1 MMGSLQVVSAI
12 LAAVWVLVALGCWR
26 TKRVEPARVAT
37 LVAVTQAAATVW
49 PAAVPVAMA
58 SWLVGG
64 LALPTGQLTTWL
76 RRSLAGVGLAGGA
89 AWSVWLLVTDGS
101 VNVGWTL
108 AAAALVGLVSL
119 VAVAWRCSRATIDRR
134 RALQWVAAAAVAMA
148 AADAVMGALH
158 LLFGAPADLLT
169 WLVAALVLLPLG
181 VLLGEQPRT
190 ARYAEWALV
199 EAIVASGLAFLVVGV
214 YLVVVLGLGR
224 MPVEGERDILAAS
237 VIAALASAVLA
248 LPARVRLSA
257 FGRSLLRRT
266 EAPPEEA
273 LASFGARMTRAIP
286 FDELL
291 LQLAESLH
299 ATLGPAGAEVWV
311 GSDGVLQR
319 TVSVPDR
326 PADRMRLSDRE
337 RIVLGRT
344 RIAGSSWL
352 AVWLPAFLANQDAN
366 APIRV
371 APVAHL
377 GELLG
382 LLVVRRPA
390 GAELYD
396 EDEDR
401 VLVELARQV
410 GLALHNMRLDTAL
423 QASLEEVR
431 KRNEELQASRLR
443 IVTAADNS
451 RREIER
457 NLHDGAQ
464 QHLVALSVKLGL
476 AGQLIDEDRAAVA
489 ELLEELRTDVQATVA
504 ALRELAHGIYPPLL
518 RNHGLEQALQ
528 AATRRAALP
537 CAVSVELPGRYPEEI
552 EAAVYFCCLE
562 AIQNAGKHA
571 GPDATITVQV
581 GANES
586 TLRFS
591 VGDNGRGF
599 DPDASRS
606 GAGFVNMADR
616 LGAIGGKL
624 SVEST
629 VDKGT
634 CVAGEIPATPV
645 AAPAVSA

>member
-1 MMGSLQVVSAI
+1 MGALRVVSAI
-12 LAAVWVLVALGCWR
+12 LALIWVLVALGCWR
-26 TKRVEPARVAT
+26 TKRAEPARIAT
-37 LVAVTQAAATVW
+37 LVAVSQAAATAW
-49 PAAVPVAMA
+49 PEFVPVAMG

-64 LALPTGQLTTWL
+64 LALPTGLLGTWI
-76 RRSLAGVGLAGGA
+76 RRILAGVGLAGGV
-89 AWSVWLLVTDGS
+89 AWSLSLLLSGGS
-101 VNVGWTL
+101 VNVGWAL
-108 AAAALVGLVSL
+108 AAAALVGLVTL
-119 VAVAWRCSRATIDRR
+119 VAVAWRCSRATVDRR

-169 WLVAALVLLPLG
+169 WLVAALILLPLG
-181 VLLGEQPRT
+181 VLLGELPRT
-190 ARYAEWALV
+190 ARHAEWALI
-199 EAIVASGLAFLVVGV
+199 EAIVAAGLAFLVVGV

-224 MPVEGERDILAAS
+224 MPVGGERDILAAS
-237 VIAALASAVLA
+237 VVAALVSAVLA
-248 LPARVRLSA
+248 LPTRVRLST

-311 GSDGVLQR
+311 GAEGDLSR

-326 PADRMRLSDRE
+326 PVERMRLTERE
-337 RIVLGRT
+337 RVVLGRT
-344 RIAGSSWL
+344 RIAGASWL
-352 AVWLPAFLANQDAN
+352 TVWLPALLATQPVN

-382 LLVVRRPA
+382 LLVVRRSG

-410 GLALHNMRLDTAL
+410 GLALHNMQLDTAL
-423 QASLEEVR
+423 QASLEELR
-431 KRNEELQASRLR
+431 QRNEELQASRLR

-464 QHLVALSVKLGL
+464 QHLVALSVKLSL
-476 AGQLIDEDRAAVA
+476 AGQLLDEDRAAVL
-489 ELLEELRTDVQATVA
+489 ELLEELRTDVQATIA
-504 ALRELAHGIYPPLL
+504 TLRELAHGIYPPLL
-518 RNHGLEQALQ
+518 RNHGLEQALRTV
-528 AATRRAALP
+528 TRRAALP
-537 CAVSVELPGRYPEEI
+537 CVVSVELPGRYPEEV

-571 GPDATITVQV
+571 GPEATITVQIT
-581 GANES
+581 ADES
-586 TLRFS
+586 TLRFA
-591 VGDNGRGF
+591 VGDNGHGF
-599 DPDASRS
+599 ESVGNLS

-616 LGAIGGKL
+616 LGAIGGQL
-624 SVEST
+624 NVEST
-629 VDKGT
+629 VGTGT
-634 CVAGEIPATPV
+634 CVRGEIPTV
-645 AAPAVSA
+645 SVAPAVSA